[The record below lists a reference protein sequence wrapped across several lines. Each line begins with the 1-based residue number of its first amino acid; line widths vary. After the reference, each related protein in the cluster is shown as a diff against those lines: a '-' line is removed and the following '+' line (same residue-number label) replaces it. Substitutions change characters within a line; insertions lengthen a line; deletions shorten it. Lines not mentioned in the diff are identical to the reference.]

1 MHDDHFRNIQIAI
14 DETVKRALEEDVNGH
29 DLTADLVPEE
39 SSCSGSIVSKSSG
52 ILCGVDW
59 VETTFKKLD
68 SRITINWFHQ
78 DGDLVQSGDTV
89 CNLGGP
95 SRGILTGERTALNFL
110 QTLSAIATKTR
121 RYVDAVQ
128 HTRAQIL
135 DTRKTIPGLRL
146 PFKYAV
152 KIGGGTNHR
161 MGLYD
166 GILIKENHIA
176 AAGGISQALTAA
188 KMVDQ
193 DVPIQVEVEN
203 LPQLK
208 EAIEAGCKLILL
220 DNMDTEQLTQA
231 VNVTNNRAQL
241 EASGGIT
248 MESVVAVAETGVDRI
263 SIGSLTKDIDAMDLS
278 LRLKM

>member
-1 MHDDHFRNIQIAI
+1 
-14 DETVKRALEEDVNGH
+14 
-29 DLTADLVPEE
+29 
-39 SSCSGSIVSKSSG
+39 
-52 ILCGVDW
+52 
-59 VETTFKKLD
+59 
-68 SRITINWFHQ
+68 
-78 DGDLVQSGDTV
+78 
-89 CNLGGP
+89 
-95 SRGILTGERTALNFL
+95 LTGERTALNFL

-121 RYVDAVQ
+121 SYVDAVQ

-203 LPQLK
+203 LHQLK
-208 EAIEAGCKLILL
+208 EAIGAGCELILL